1 MHAVLHLPNPK
12 HAPGAHYHV
21 PRIHAPQNS
30 PLRRAPHREPA
41 YLLQR
46 AHPAHASEAP
56 RVDGD
61 ERGVVGVNGPDNEP
75 PAEFLVAED
84 NAVVGQVE
92 DDDPVAR
99 ARDGRV
105 VRGDP
110 DSGDE
115 IG

>member
-1 MHAVLHLPNPK
+1 MRPVLHLPNPK

-30 PLRRAPHREPA
+30 PLRCAPHRELA

-46 AHPAHASEAP
+46 GHTAHASEAP

-61 ERGVVGVNGPDNEP
+61 ECGFAGVDGPDNEP
-75 PAEFLVAED
+75 PVEFLVAED

-92 DDDPVAR
+92 DDDPEAR
-99 ARDGRV
+99 ACDGWV